1 MARFY
6 PRDTQ
11 IRNRRA
17 YFSGNFSSFRTP
29 LGTQVNVT
37 NIGGAFSYG
46 DTFNL
51 FDWGGTLTGNFTTL
65 SLPSLDNGWV
75 WQNNLLNDGTITVVP
90 EPSATIGLTLLL
102 SSALLFRRRTAA

>member
-29 LGTQVNVT
+29 LGTQEKWCPKRMAIYLNPQKIAEHKSLIMHELRH
-37 NIGGAFSYG
+37 IGNQHVSGSSPDGAS
-46 DTFNL
+46 
-51 FDWGGTLTGNFTTL
+51 
-65 SLPSLDNGWV
+65 
-75 WQNNLLNDGTITVVP
+75 VP
-90 EPSATIGLTLLL
+90 KRSFLK
-102 SSALLFRRRTAA
+102 